1 MKKLLNLS
9 LLFSFV
15 FVLASCDMATVSS
28 DTEKLDILEDEKG
41 AGEWVSSGAKYTL
54 GADKSV
60 ATVKEFIQGYKNM
73 NVETIFNLSKDS
85 IKVFLHNM
93 KEPMYMNRALLT
105 QMFSNYD
112 SIQAKP
118 VYFLPYQIEGSNHS
132 VVQVV
137 SNEVRFLKDGT
148 QENERLLEKFMINK
162 EGKVFIIRQFDA
174 AW

>member
-1 MKKLLNLS
+1 MKKIVGVFAMAVV
-9 LLFSFV
+9 LFS
-15 FVLASCDMATVSS
+15 CNQPT
-28 DTEKLDILEDEKG
+28 TEVIVNKQS
-41 AGEWVSSGAKYTL
+41 GEWVSSGAKYSMGDDTN
-54 GADKSV
+54 V
-60 ATVKEFIQGYKNM
+60 ATVKAFIEGYKNM

-93 KEPMYMNRALLT
+93 EEPMYMNRALLT
-105 QMFSNYD
+105 QMFSKYD

-118 VYFLPYQIEGSNHS
+118 VYFLPYQIEGWNHS

-148 QENERLLEKFMINK
+148 QENERLLEKFMINN
-162 EGKVFIIRQFDA
+162 EGKVFTIRQFDA

>member
-1 MKKLLNLS
+1 MKKVLNLS
-9 LLFSFV
+9 LLYAFV
-15 FVLASCDMATVSS
+15 FVLTSCNMTTVSS
-28 DTEKLDILEDEKG
+28 DTEKSDIVKDEKG
-41 AGEWVSSGAKYTL
+41 VGEWVSTGAKYTL
-54 GADKSV
+54 GNDKSV
-60 ATVKEFIQGYKNM
+60 ATVKEFIEGYKNM

-93 KEPMYMNRALLT
+93 EKPMYINRALLT

-112 SIQAKP
+112 SIQSKP
-118 VYFLPYQIEGSNHS
+118 VYFLPYQIEGWNHS

-137 SNEVRFLKDGT
+137 SNEIRFLKDGT

-162 EGKVFIIRQFDA
+162 EGKVFTIRQFDA

>member
-54 GADKSV
+54 GTDKSV

>member
-1 MKKLLNLS
+1 MKR
-9 LLFSFV
+9 FSIIFLI

-28 DTEKLDILEDEKG
+28 DAEKLDILEDEKG

-148 QENERLLEKFMINK
+148 QENERVLEKFMINK

>member
-1 MKKLLNLS
+1 MKKIVGVFAMAVV
-9 LLFSFV
+9 LFS
-15 FVLASCDMATVSS
+15 CNQPT
-28 DTEKLDILEDEKG
+28 TEVIVNKQS
-41 AGEWVSSGAKYTL
+41 GEWVSSGAKYSMGDDTN
-54 GADKSV
+54 V
-60 ATVKEFIQGYKNM
+60 ATVKAFIEGYKNM

-93 KEPMYMNRALLT
+93 EEPMYMNRALLA

-118 VYFLPYQIEGSNHS
+118 VYFLPYQIEGWNHS

-162 EGKVFIIRQFDA
+162 EGKVFTIRQFDA